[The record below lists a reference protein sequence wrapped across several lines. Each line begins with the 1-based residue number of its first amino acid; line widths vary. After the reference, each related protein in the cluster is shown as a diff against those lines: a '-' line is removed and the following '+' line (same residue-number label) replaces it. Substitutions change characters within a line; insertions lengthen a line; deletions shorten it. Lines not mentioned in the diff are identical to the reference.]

1 MTQTTPAPSSRKK
14 YIIPFASA
22 AAAMLFGATIFI
34 LPPPATSYLLHTTA
48 SGQYEQVF
56 VGPNIRIDMD
66 ANSSMTVSSD
76 QPPEIELLQGNLY
89 VDITNSSAN
98 TSKLVVI
105 VNEARIKNIGTQFS
119 VQRQNDGGSVTVS
132 DGQVEIQIGTQS
144 RLIHA
149 GQQVTFNSTQITEE
163 ASIAKAHIAPWRKH
177 K

>member
-1 MTQTTPAPSSRKK
+1 MTQTKPAPSSRKK
-14 YIIPFASA
+14 YLIPFASA

-34 LPPPATSYLLHTTA
+34 LPPPTTSYQLHTTT

-56 VGPNIRIDMD
+56 VGPNIRIDMNT
-66 ANSSMTVSSD
+66 NSSMTVSSD

-119 VQRQNDGGSVTVS
+119 VTRQNDGGSVAVS
-132 DGQVEIQIGTQS
+132 DGQVEIQISTQS
-144 RLIHA
+144 HLIQA
-149 GQQVTFNSTQITEE
+149 GHQVTFDSTQITEE
-163 ASIAKAHIAPWRKH
+163 TPITKANIAPWR
-177 K
+177 